1 MSHIAQ
7 IETKVAGIPCLIGV
21 LSYSKVKG
29 SFSRSASSD
38 MDYHGY
44 VESEWELLDR
54 KGYKAT
60 WLERK
65 MNDQIS
71 DNLKEQISNYFKE
84 E

>member
-7 IETKVAGIPCLIGV
+7 IETKVAGIPGLIGV
-21 LSYSKVKG
+21 FSYSKVRG
-29 SFSRSASSD
+29 SFSRSAPSD

-65 MNDQIS
+65 INDHINDNLEEQIS
-71 DNLKEQISNYFKE
+71 DFFEGE
-84 E
+84 